1 MENEIEQYKL
11 AMKKAVKKINE
22 LNEEIRQGKEDIAII
37 GYNCRFP
44 GGANSAEKFWE
55 RLAEGY
61 DAVREVPADRFNIN
75 DYYDENG
82 GVGKTNTK
90 YASFIDTNIKE
101 FDCNHFEISPK
112 EASSMDPQHKL
123 LLEVSWETL
132 QNAGLD
138 IEKLRGSKTG
148 VFVGIDSLE
157 YFKSEMFSGNA
168 TDITPYSL
176 MGVSQHSAAGR
187 LSYFYDF
194 KGPAAVLSTACSS
207 SLTAMNMAIDNL
219 RNGQC
224 DMALVA
230 GVNLILS
237 PEPFVGLTQFHAISS
252 DGRCRTFD
260 EQAGGFGRGEG
271 CGVVLLR
278 RLSDAKQDGNSIEAI
293 VKGISVG
300 HDGRTNGF
308 FAPNG
313 LSEQN
318 VIKHAM
324 EMANVSVDDVDY
336 IETHGTATSLGDFIE
351 TQAIADVYKKSRNK
365 IKIGAVKSNIGHL
378 EAAAGMAG
386 LIKVLLSIRHK
397 QLPPSIHFHKAN
409 PNIDWNKVEVVNKLT
424 DWNKEDGKLR
434 AGVSAFGISGTL
446 VHVIVEEYK
455 EETTDE
461 KKDEMSSY
469 LFTLSGKT
477 EKALKANISDF
488 KEYVENTNTELEDIA
503 YSSNLTRGGLP
514 YRFSCVAGNKEELH
528 KKLMEV
534 SENEALY
541 KNSVGKV
548 PGKGKKI
555 AFLFTGQGSIY
566 VGIAKE
572 FYHSSKPFQNTLKLA
587 DERFKEL
594 LNISIIDTI
603 YSEDEEKLTNPYYIQ
618 PIIFSVE
625 YALTKIYDALGIKP
639 DVVIG
644 HSIGEYAAACYAGL
658 LTFEDAMLMI
668 AWRSQ
673 LMNSLDIDGRMVGI
687 LTDEDT
693 VKRAIQKSGCENVSI
708 GAVNAQKNITLSGLR
723 EDVDKV
729 IETLQEEKRVFIND
743 LKITRPFHSVVVK
756 PYEEAFSKNL
766 ESIEFHELTTRMIS
780 SVTGKIA
787 TKSVVGTKEYWKQHL
802 SETVQYKKAID
813 TAEEMNIDIYIEIG
827 GNATLTGLAHQS
839 VTREDVQFLPTLRNG
854 IDNYEQLFQTLGQ
867 MYRNGITIDWRTFY
881 DTYEKQ
887 KVELPSYS
895 FQKKESWK
903 NVAQTSSIISTETV
917 EASSTNSNSKEITY
931 MSNYEEKGRLQ
942 VVQELKDLIHMI
954 TGMEQDEIENDRELF
969 SFGFDSLLLMT
980 LGKQISEKY
989 RLEIPLDVFFTTLNT
1004 LDKISDYIV
1013 ENTELPEVEE
1023 PIVAAQEI
1031 AVTHT
1036 SQVPVQTIQDAELD
1050 TMVADAPETATILQ
1064 KLFDNQYRL
1073 MSEQNEILKALVS
1086 GKEAAKDAQ
1095 TVSAPINQTK
1105 SVKARAKTG
1114 KLEKINYYVPYHK
1127 MVVKDEDQYSELEL
1141 QYINAIQE
1149 KYTSLTK
1156 VSKENIQKYRSVHAN
1171 ARNSA
1176 GFKMIYKEM
1185 IYQIIAESGHGS
1197 RIVDID
1203 GNEFIDVTMG
1213 FGVSLFGHGPEFV
1226 KRALKDELENGMPL
1240 GPMGRL
1246 AGEVARKISNLTG
1259 AERVFFCN
1267 SGTEADMFAVR
1278 IARASTGKDKIVA
1291 FRGSYHG
1298 TYDGLL
1304 GLPFYEEDGTIT
1316 SIPMAPGITQNIVKD
1331 LVLFNYDSPD
1341 SIRYI
1346 EEHADEIAGVL
1357 VETVQSRRPDLQPRE
1372 FLRTLRKVTEEKEI
1386 ALIFDEVI
1394 TGFRIAAGGV
1404 QEEFG
1409 IRADMVTYG
1418 KVVGGG
1424 MPIGVVTGNAKF
1436 MDSVDGGMWQFGD
1449 DSVPPMEDKRTYVA
1463 GTFCHHPMAMAAS
1476 NAVLDYI
1483 EEHKDTMYHD
1493 LNTKTSKFIENIN
1506 TFFDKEK
1513 IPFHAVHFGSVF
1525 RINIDRKYEIFYYG
1539 LLEKG
1544 IYVWEGRNCF
1554 LSISHTAEDI
1564 EKLQDCIKKTAMEMK
1579 NAGFF
1584 DGPENPDA
1592 RKRKQV
1598 NDKNRDTRE
1607 LRENKN
1613 SNDENSMSMIQQRLY
1628 SQISI
1633 TESDPFDMVSVFELK
1648 SDIDIAKVERILN
1661 EIIGRHEILRTSL
1674 YMNEGEFCQKVMS
1687 DWEFAVKVVD
1697 DQECC
1702 DVNEAVTRAI
1712 CKFDL
1717 SKPPL
1722 VETILLNIS
1731 DNRQMLVFHFH
1742 HTASDGMSMNLFVQE
1757 FTTLY
1762 NGDTLKPLKKQYLD
1776 FVAWEQKYLSSEKIK
1791 GEQGFWINSL
1801 KDTCST
1807 LPFFYDYSVPAKFE
1821 YTGNTLTDAINQKL
1835 TIDLKE
1841 LGKKNGATIFMV
1853 LLAATEAFLY
1863 KVTGERNLAVTTP
1876 VSSRFDGGFEEN
1888 IGMFT
1893 NTIALAGHIEE
1904 KQSFGQFLIETKKHC
1919 LKAYSYMDYPYNLLI
1934 QELKKFGH
1942 ANGFNVNFVYE
1953 NVDIRDPHINGLDI
1967 RQLEY
1972 TPTTQEF
1979 DLTIELLEKNGVI
1992 DVFWR
1997 YQTELFASDSM
2008 QTMMKQYL
2016 YFLTQLVSFPEKDM
2030 DEILIVD
2037 ESERETILSYAGEVL
2052 VDYPEDKTVVD
2063 LFEEAAEKY
2072 PERIALAA
2080 GEEMVTYQEL
2090 NEKANILANKLREAG
2105 VKPDSFV
2112 PLISRRN
2119 KEMLIAILGIIKAG
2133 GAYVPINAEYPKDR
2147 IQYILEDCH
2156 PAAVIL
2162 NGTGTQDYEIQD
2174 VPVFQLDKADIWD
2187 GDKTA
2192 SEHVNTPENLLYV
2205 IYTSGTTGKP
2215 KGVMVEHRNLVRLL
2229 FNDKFQYEFSEQDVW
2244 MIFHSFCFDFSVWEI
2259 FGSLLYGGKLVVL
2272 SQDVVQDSEKVLE
2285 ELERNKVTVF
2295 NQVPSSFYNIMR
2307 KDNGERMKSVRYL
2320 IFGGEALNP
2329 AKLEQWKKNYPQ
2341 AVIVNMYGITETT
2354 VHVTYREITEAEIKR
2369 GISDIGKAIPTLATY
2384 VMNGMKLCGI
2394 GIAGELCVAGAG
2406 VSRGYLNRE
2415 ELTKEKF
2422 INNPFGEGKMY
2433 RSGDLVRML
2442 PDGNLEYLGRIDEQV
2457 KIRGFRIELGEIENA
2472 LRKVD
2477 GIEEAAVIVRA
2488 DSQGDKAIIAYVVAK
2503 GKISV
2508 NTTKEKIAKT
2518 LPDYMIP
2525 SYIMQIDAIP
2535 VTNNGKLNRKALP
2548 EVRVVSEK
2556 EYVAPDTD
2564 TQKTLAEVFEKI
2576 LEVERV
2582 GIHDDFFELG
2592 GHSLKATR
2600 AMNQIEKATGI
2611 KLPVKTLFQCHTISE
2626 LANVLEAETS
2636 ATYQSIPKAE
2646 EKPYYNMSSIQKRIF
2661 MVSEMD
2667 KEGLSYNMPVA
2678 MKLEG
2683 TINIE
2688 DARNAITQIIRR
2700 HEILRTRF
2708 FVKDGVLLQEVLDM
2722 VEPDFTYIEKTVQ
2735 TDKEILNHFV
2745 KPFSLSEAPLFRIQ
2759 IVKRENYYMI
2769 LFDMHH
2775 IVGDGMSMGI
2785 IMKEFSMLYNGASLM
2800 PCTLQYKDYS
2810 EWIEKEDMESQKKY
2824 WCGVFEGDIPVLD
2837 IPTDYQRPL
2846 QQSYRGATEKKVV
2859 SKELEESI
2867 HQLAMDTNSSEYMIY
2882 LASAMILL
2890 EKYSRQE
2897 DIVIGSPI
2905 SGRIHKDTESML
2917 GMFVNTL
2924 AMRGKPEEKKGILE
2938 FLEEIKENCLQAYD
2952 NQEYPFEKLV
2962 EDLDIN
2968 RDLARNPLFDV
2979 MLVLQNNKQE
2989 DLIFGTNKAHYM
3001 EWENDVAKFDIT
3013 FNICQT
3019 EEELV
3024 IEMEYC
3030 TDLYRAET
3038 INRMLCHYYQILKQV
3053 CSGKVNTIA
3062 DISLITEEEKAV
3074 LLEQFNLKE
3083 EPVLDQTI
3091 IDLFEEQV
3099 KQSPEKTAVV
3109 FEDKELTYGEFNE
3122 KVNTLA
3128 RKLRELGVGRNDF
3141 VVIMAERSLEMMI
3154 GIFAILKAGG
3164 AYVPV
3169 LPNYP
3174 KDRIDF
3180 ILSDCEAKVMLT
3192 YHITYETD
3200 VPVIELSEL
3209 DNFPVCEDNLEKIT
3223 EPEDNIY
3230 CIYTSG
3236 TTGKPK
3242 GVVNK
3247 HSSLL
3252 NLILWMQKTYPLT
3265 ADDAILQKT
3274 TYVFD
3279 VSASEI
3285 LWWCVIGA
3293 RIVML
3298 PPGDEKDPE
3307 AIISCIDQNKIS
3319 MIDFVPS
3326 MLSAFLMYVKE
3337 ENVSCLDSLKYVIAA
3352 GEALSADVS
3361 NKFYELVGTQRGIL
3375 LADLYGPTEASIY
3388 STYFDCQPGLTTVPI
3403 GKPVGNVQIH
3413 VINKEN
3419 KLAGIGVPGE
3429 LCIAGQ
3435 GLAKGYLKLPEL
3447 TNEKFV
3453 ENPFGQGK
3461 MYRSGDLARWTE
3473 DGYIEYLGRI
3483 DDQVKVRGFRIEL
3496 DEVRGAIA
3504 RIPEVDDTA
3513 VITRDNQAGMKEIY
3527 AYLVSKENLDIAD
3540 IKSKLT
3546 ELLPEYMIPAYM
3558 MQIHEIPV
3566 TRNGKLDM
3574 KALPEIE
3581 FQRDTD
3587 IILPRTEEERVLAGI
3602 FCEILGLNEVCV
3614 TDNFFKLGGD
3624 SIKAIRMVSKL
3635 RDAGYE
3641 ISFREIM
3648 QMRTVESIAGKV
3660 QLGVTLLYEQGEV
3673 VGTVPTTPVLNEFI
3687 EWNLKKPEHFNQAV
3701 MIPVDSSQVSH
3712 ITRVFEVLAEHHDIL
3727 RAVYVE
3733 SALVIKSM
3741 EEWNKPEMLEFD
3753 VREESDQ
3760 EAKINE
3766 LATQVQESLGL
3777 EEGPLV
3783 KYAVFHTK
3791 EADGSEALS
3800 LLIVIHHLVVDG
3812 VSWRILLEDFNTIL
3826 SQLEKGTEVQL
3837 SSKTSSFI
3845 DWANAL
3851 EEYKENNL
3859 LLSELPYWEEVEK
3872 MIGEGKLSTEEEEGN
3887 VEYDT
3892 IEFAYSKEDTNM
3904 LLYEAEKAYNTEVN
3918 DLLLGALSMT
3928 VKEWKQKEKVAVLLE
3943 GHGRQEI
3950 HKKINIDRTVGWFT
3964 NMYPVVLE
3972 CRDNMEEAIITTK
3985 EMLRKIPN
3993 SGIGYGLLKEKLNAT
4008 RPDICF
4014 NYLGQMDAEL
4024 VETNKKTYPTGES
4037 IATENKLPGKI
4048 NLDGIILQ
4056 NQLSFTLTYEKRAF
4070 AREGMI
4076 QIQELYK
4083 KNLENIIRFCSN
4095 KEESIKTMSDYGTTK
4110 LEASEFDEI
4119 MDLFQ

>member
-1 MENEIEQYKL
+1 MGNEIEQYKV

-22 LNEEIRQGKEDIAII
+22 LNEEIKRGKEDIAVI

-44 GGANSAEKFWE
+44 AGANSAEKFWE

-61 DAVREVPADRFNIN
+61 DAVTEVPADRFNIN

-90 YASFIDTNIKE
+90 YASFLDTNIKE

-148 VFVGIDSLE
+148 VFIGIDSLE
-157 YFKSEMFSGNA
+157 YFKSEVFSGNVE
-168 TDITPYSL
+168 DITPYSL

-207 SLTAMNMAIDNL
+207 SLTAMSMAIDNL

-260 EQAGGFGRGEG
+260 ERAGGFGRGEG
-271 CGVVLLR
+271 CGVVLLK
-278 RLSDAKQDGNSIEAI
+278 RLSDAKQDGNTIEAI
-293 VKGISVG
+293 IKGICVG
-300 HDGRTNGF
+300 DDGRTNGF

-313 LSEQN
+313 LAEQR

-324 EMANVSVDDVDY
+324 ERADVSVDDVDY

-351 TQAIADVYKKSRNK
+351 TQAIAEVYKKSKHK

-397 QLPPSIHFHKAN
+397 QLPPSIHFHKPN
-409 PNIDWNKVEVVNKLT
+409 PNIDWNKVEVVEKLT
-424 DWNKEDGKLR
+424 DWNREDGKR
-434 AGVSAFGISGTL
+434 KAGVSAFGISGTL
-446 VHVIVEEYK
+446 AHVIVEEYK
-455 EETTDE
+455 EETIEE
-461 KKDEMSSY
+461 KKDNMSQY
-469 LFTLSGKT
+469 LVTLSGKT
-477 EKALKANISDF
+477 EKALKANIEEF
-488 KEYVENTNTELEDIA
+488 KNYVENSKDALRDIA
-503 YSSNLTRGGLP
+503 YSSNLTRGGMP
-514 YRFSCVAGNKEELH
+514 YRFSCVAGDKDELK
-528 KKLMEV
+528 KKLLEV
-534 SENEALY
+534 SNNEAIF
-541 KNSVGKV
+541 KNSTGKV
-548 PGKGKKI
+548 PRKDNKI

-566 VGIAKE
+566 MEIGKE
-572 FYHSSKPFQNTLKLA
+572 LYHSSKPFQDALKKA
-587 DERFKEL
+587 EERFKEL
-594 LNISIIDTI
+594 LNISVIDTI
-603 YSEDEEKLTNPYYIQ
+603 FGKDEEKLTNPYYTQ
-618 PIIFSVE
+618 PVIFSIE
-625 YALTKIYDALGIKP
+625 YALTKVYDALGIKP

-644 HSIGEYAAACYAGL
+644 HSIGEYAAAFYAGL
-658 LTFEDAMLMI
+658 LTFEDVTLMI

-673 LMNSLDIDGRMVGI
+673 LMDSLKLDGKMVGI

-693 VKRAIQKSGCENVSI
+693 VRRAIQKSGCKNVSI
-708 GAVNAQKNITLSGLR
+708 GAINAEKNITLSGLR

-729 IETLQEEKRVFIND
+729 IQVLQEENRVFIND
-743 LKITRPFHSVVVK
+743 LNITRPFHSVVVK
-756 PYEEAFSKNL
+756 PYEKVFSKNL
-766 ESIEFHELTTRMIS
+766 ESIEFHELTTDMIS
-780 SVTGKIA
+780 SVTGEVT
-787 TKSVVGTKEYWKQHL
+787 TKAVVGTKEYWKKHL
-802 SETVQYKKAID
+802 SESVQYKKAID
-813 TAEEMNIDIYIEIG
+813 AAEEMNINIYVEIG
-827 GNATLTGLAHQS
+827 GNATLTGLANQS
-839 VTREDVQFLPTLRNG
+839 ITRENVLFLPTMRNG
-854 IDNYEQLFQTLGQ
+854 VDNYTQLMQTLGQ
-867 MYRNGITIDWRTFY
+867 LYRNGITIDWRTFY

-887 KVELPSYS
+887 KLELPSYS
-895 FQKKESWK
+895 FQRKESWK
-903 NVAQTSSIISTETV
+903 NVMQPSSLISTENLS
-917 EASSTNSNSKEITY
+917 ARSNSKEITN
-931 MSNYEEKGRLQ
+931 MPSNKEKERIQ
-942 VVQELKDLIHMI
+942 VIQELKDLIHMI
-954 TGMEQDEIENDRELF
+954 TGMDQDEIENDRELF

-1013 ENTELPEVEE
+1013 ENIEVPEVEKPVMAKE
-1023 PIVAAQEI
+1023 E
-1031 AVTHT
+1031 VTAPQT
-1036 SQVPVQTIQDAELD
+1036 NQVSVQAIQPADLTTIM
-1050 TMVADAPETATILQ
+1050 TGAPEAVSMTQ
-1064 KLFDNQYRL
+1064 QLFDNQCRL
-1073 MSEQNEILKALVS
+1073 MSEQNEILKALLS
-1086 GKEAAKDAQ
+1086 GKETEKNVQ
-1095 TVSAPINQTK
+1095 
-1105 SVKARAKTG
+1105 SVFMPLKQNRQVKTDKKTG
-1114 KLEKINYYVPYHK
+1114 KLEKIDYYIPYHK
-1127 MVVKDEDQYSELEL
+1127 MIPKDEDQYSELEL
-1141 QYINAIQE
+1141 QYMKKIQE

-1156 VSKENIQKYRSVHAN
+1156 VSKENIQKYRNVHAN

-1176 GFKMIYKEM
+1176 GFKMLYKEM
-1185 IYQIIAESGHGS
+1185 IYQIIAEAGHGS
-1197 RIVDID
+1197 KLIDMD
-1203 GNEFIDVTMG
+1203 GNELIDVTMG
-1213 FGVSLFGHGPEFV
+1213 FGVNLFGHGPEFV
-1226 KRALKDELENGMPL
+1226 KEALKAELENGMPL

-1246 AGEVARKISNLTG
+1246 AGEVARKISKLAG
-1259 AERVFFCN
+1259 VERVFFCN

-1316 SIPMAPGITQNIVKD
+1316 SIPMAPGITKNIVKD
-1331 LVLFNYDSPD
+1331 LVLLNYDSAD

-1372 FLRTLRKVTEEKEI
+1372 FLRALRKVTEEQEI

-1409 IRADMVTYG
+1409 IRADIVTYG

-1436 MDSVDGGMWQFGD
+1436 MDCVDGGMWQFGD

-1483 EEHKDTMYHD
+1483 EEHKDTMYYE
-1493 LNTKTSKFIENIN
+1493 LNTKTSNFVNNIN
-1506 TFFDKEK
+1506 DFFEKEE

-1525 RINIDRKYEIFYYG
+1525 RINVDKKYEIFYYG

-1554 LSISHTAEDI
+1554 LSTAHTAEDV
-1564 EKLQDCIKKTAMEMK
+1564 EKIQDAIKKTAMEMK
-1579 NAGFF
+1579 TAGFF
-1584 DGPENPDA
+1584 DGPEDPQG
-1592 RKRKQV
+1592 RKRKQL
-1598 NDKNRDTRE
+1598 NQENRGIGE
-1607 LRENKN
+1607 LRKIKSSNGENL
-1613 SNDENSMSMIQQRLY
+1613 MSMIQQRLY

-1648 SDIDIAKVERILN
+1648 SEIDIPKVERILN
-1661 EIIGRHEILRTSL
+1661 EIIGRHEILRTAIYL
-1674 YMNEGEFCQKVMS
+1674 NEGEFCQKVMS
-1687 DWEFAVKVVD
+1687 EWKFAVKVVEEE
-1697 DQECC
+1697 ECT
-1702 DVNEAVTRAI
+1702 DVNKAVTKAI

-1722 VETILLNIS
+1722 VETILLRLP
-1731 DNRQMLVFHFH
+1731 DNRRMLVFHFH
-1742 HTASDGMSMNLFVQE
+1742 HIASDGMSMNLFVQE
-1757 FTTLY
+1757 FTALY
-1762 NGDTLKPLKKQYLD
+1762 NGDSLKPLQKQYLD
-1776 FVAWEQKYLSSEKIK
+1776 YVAWEQKYLSSEKIK
-1791 GEQGFWINSL
+1791 KEQDFWINSL

-1807 LPFFYDYSVPAKFE
+1807 LPFLYDYLVPAKFQ
-1821 YTGNTLTDAINQKL
+1821 YIGDTITDTIDQKL

-1893 NTIALAGHIEE
+1893 NTIALAGQIEE
-1904 KQSFGQFLIETKKHC
+1904 TQSFGQFLNKIKMHC
-1919 LKAYSYMDYPYNLLI
+1919 LKAYSSMNYPYNLLI

-1967 RQLEY
+1967 RQIEY

-2008 QTMMKQYL
+2008 KNMMDQYL
-2016 YFLTQLVSFPEKDM
+2016 YFLTQLVSRPEENM
-2030 DEILIVD
+2030 DEISIVK
-2037 ESERETILSYAGEVL
+2037 ETEREKILSYAGEIQVG
-2052 VDYPEDKTVVD
+2052 YPEEKTVVD
-2063 LFEEAAEKY
+2063 LFESVVKKY
-2072 PERIALAA
+2072 PDRIALVA
-2080 GEEMVTYQEL
+2080 GEEKVSYEEL
-2090 NEKANILANKLREAG
+2090 NEKSNILANKLREAG
-2105 VKPDSFV
+2105 VKPDTFV
-2112 PLISRRN
+2112 PLISQRN
-2119 KEMLIAILGIIKAG
+2119 KEMLIAIFAIIKAG
-2133 GAYVPINAEYPKDR
+2133 GAYVPINADYPEER
-2147 IQYILEDCH
+2147 IQYILEDCN

-2162 NGTGTQDYEIQD
+2162 NGTGLQDYGIKD
-2174 VPVFQLDKADIWD
+2174 VPVFQLNEPGVWE

-2192 SEHVNTPENLLYV
+2192 PAHVNIPENLLYV

-2229 FNDKFQYEFSEQDVW
+2229 FCDKFQYDFSEQDVW
-2244 MIFHSFCFDFSVWEI
+2244 MLFHSFCFDFSVWEI

-2272 SQDVVQDSEKVLE
+2272 SQDVVKDSEKVLE
-2285 ELERNKVTVF
+2285 ELERNQVTVF

-2307 KDNGERMKSVRYL
+2307 KDSGKRMKSVRYL

-2329 AKLEQWKKNYPQ
+2329 AKLQQWKKDYPQ

-2354 VHVTYREITEAEIKR
+2354 VHVTYREITDAEIKR
-2369 GISDIGKAIPTLATY
+2369 GISDIGTAIPTLATY
-2384 VMNGMKLCGI
+2384 VMKGMELCGI

-2406 VSRGYLNRE
+2406 VTRGYLNRE

-2422 INNPFGEGKMY
+2422 IENPFGEGKLY

-2472 LRKVD
+2472 IRKVE
-2477 GIEEAAVIVRA
+2477 GIEEAAAIVHA

-2503 GKISV
+2503 EKISV
-2508 NTTKEKIAKT
+2508 NAIKEEIAKT

-2535 VTNNGKLNRKALP
+2535 VTGNGKLNRKAFP

-2556 EYVAPDTD
+2556 KYIAPETEIE
-2564 TQKTLAEVFEKI
+2564 KTLAAVFENV
-2576 LEVERV
+2576 LEVEKI
-2582 GIHDDFFELG
+2582 GIYDDFFELG

-2611 KLPVKTLFQCHTISE
+2611 KLPVKVLFQQHTISE
-2626 LANVLEAETS
+2626 LAKVLEEKTGV
-2636 ATYQSIPKAE
+2636 TYQSISKAE
-2646 EKPYYNMSSIQKRIF
+2646 EKPYYNMSSTQKRIF

-2667 KEGLSYNMPVA
+2667 KDGLSYNMPAV
-2678 MKLEG
+2678 MKMEG
-2683 TINIE
+2683 AINAE
-2688 DARNAITQIIRR
+2688 AARNAIAKIMNR

-2708 FVKDGVLLQEVLDM
+2708 FVEDGMLLQEVLDN
-2722 VEPDFTYIEKTVQ
+2722 VEPDFTYIEETDKA
-2735 TDKEILNHFV
+2735 DKEILNNFV
-2745 KPFSLSEAPLFRIQ
+2745 KPFSLGEAPLFRIQ
-2759 IVKRENYYMI
+2759 IVKRETYYLI

-2785 IMKEFSMLYNGASLM
+2785 IMKEFSMLYNGANLT

-2810 EWIEKEDMESQKKY
+2810 EWIEKQDMTRQKAF
-2824 WCGVFEGDIPVLD
+2824 WNHMFEGEIPVLD
-2837 IPTDYQRPL
+2837 LPADYPRPL
-2846 QQSYRGATEKKVV
+2846 QQSYKGSTVKKMV
-2859 SKELEESI
+2859 SKELGESI
-2867 HQLAMDTNSSEYMIY
+2867 HQLAMDANISEYMIY
-2882 LASAMILL
+2882 LASAFILL

-2905 SGRIHKDTESML
+2905 SGRIHKDTESMM

-2938 FLEEIKENCLQAYD
+2938 FLGEVKETCLQAYD

-2968 RDLARNPLFDV
+2968 RDLSRNPLFDV

-2989 DLIFGTNKAHYM
+2989 DLFFGTSKAHYM
-3001 EWENDVAKFDIT
+3001 EQENDVAKFDIS
-3013 FNICQT
+3013 FNICQS
-3019 EEELV
+3019 EEDMV
-3024 IEMEYC
+3024 VEMEYC

-3038 INRMLCHYYQILKQV
+3038 VNRMLCHYFEILKQV
-3053 CSGKVNTIA
+3053 CSGREKTIA
-3062 DISLITEEEKAV
+3062 DISFVTEEEKSI
-3074 LLEQFNLKE
+3074 LLEQFNQKE
-3083 EPVLDQTI
+3083 ESVLDKTI
-3091 IDLFEEQV
+3091 IDLFEEHV
-3099 KQSPEKTAVV
+3099 KQAPGKTAVV
-3109 FEDKELTYGEFNE
+3109 FGEKELTYGEFNE

-3128 RKLRELGVGRNDF
+3128 KKLRESGVGRNDF

-3154 GIFAILKAGG
+3154 GIFAILKAGA

-3169 LPNYP
+3169 LPSYP
-3174 KDRIDF
+3174 KERIDF

-3192 YHITYETD
+3192 YQITYVTE

-3209 DNFPVCEDNLEKIT
+3209 DKLPVCKESLEKIT
-3223 EPEDNIY
+3223 EPDDNIY

-3265 ADDAILQKT
+3265 GDDAILQKT

-3293 RIVML
+3293 KIVML
-3298 PPGDEKDPE
+3298 PPGDEKEPE
-3307 AIISCIDQNKIS
+3307 AIISCIAKNKIA

-3326 MLSAFLMYVKE
+3326 MLSAFLMYVKK

-3352 GEALSADVS
+3352 GEALSADVA

-3388 STYFDCQPGLTTVPI
+3388 STYFDCHPGLTTVPI

-3413 VINKEN
+3413 IINKEN
-3419 KLAGIGVPGE
+3419 RLAGIGVPGE
-3429 LCIAGQ
+3429 LCIAGK

-3447 TNEKFV
+3447 TDEKFV
-3453 ENPFGQGK
+3453 SNPFGQGK

-3504 RIPEVDDTA
+3504 RIPAVDDTA

-3527 AYLVSKENLDIAD
+3527 AYLVSKEALEMEE
-3540 IKSKLT
+3540 IKLKLT
-3546 ELLPEYMIPAYM
+3546 EMLPEYMIPAYM
-3558 MQIHEIPV
+3558 VQIDEIPV
-3566 TRNGKLDM
+3566 TRNGKLDR
-3574 KALPEIE
+3574 KALPDIE
-3581 FQRDTD
+3581 SQRDIE
-3587 IILPRTEEERVLAGI
+3587 IILPRTKAEKVLVDV
-3602 FCEILGLNEVCV
+3602 FCEILGFNEVSV

-3635 RDAGYE
+3635 HDEGYE
-3641 ISFREIM
+3641 ISFREIL
-3648 QMRTVESIAGKV
+3648 QLRTVENIAAKV
-3660 QLGVTLLYEQGEV
+3660 QIEAALLYEQGEV
-3673 VGTVPTTPVLNEFI
+3673 VGSVPNTPVLKEFVS
-3687 EWNLKKPEHFNQAV
+3687 WNLKKPEHFNQAV
-3701 MIPVDSSQVSH
+3701 MLPVDSSQVSH
-3712 ITRVFEVLAEHHDIL
+3712 LPKVFEILAEHHDIL
-3727 RAVYVE
+3727 RAVYADNGLE
-3733 SALVIKSM
+3733 IKSM
-3741 EEWNKPEMLEFD
+3741 EEWQQPEMIEFD
-3753 VREESDQ
+3753 VRKESDQ
-3760 EAKINE
+3760 NTKINE
-3766 LATQVQESLGL
+3766 LATSLQESFHLK
-3777 EEGPLV
+3777 EGPLV
-3783 KYAVFHTK
+3783 KYAVFHVK
-3791 EADGSEALS
+3791 EEDEKEALS
-3800 LLIVIHHLVVDG
+3800 LLIVIHHLVIDG
-3812 VSWRILLEDFNTIL
+3812 VSWRILLENFNTIL
-3826 SQLEKGTEVQL
+3826 SQMEKGIEVQL
-3837 SSKTSSFI
+3837 PGKTASFI

-3872 MIGEGKLSTEEEEGN
+3872 QIGEGKLSEDKDVQD

-3892 IEFAYSKEDTNM
+3892 IEFSCSKEDTDM
-3904 LLYEAEKAYNTEVN
+3904 LLYEAEKAYNTEIN

-3943 GHGRQEI
+3943 GHGRQEL

-3964 NMYPVVLE
+3964 NMYPIVLE
-3972 CRDNMEEAIITTK
+3972 CKDDIEEAVITTK

-3993 SGIGYGLLKEKLNAT
+3993 GGIGYGLLKEKLNVIC
-4008 RPDICF
+4008 PDICF

-4024 VETNKKTYPTGES
+4024 GKSDKKLYPVGVS
-4037 IATENKLPGKI
+4037 VAAENKLSGKI

-4056 NQLSFTLTYEKRAF
+4056 NQLSFTLTYEKGAF
-4070 AREGMI
+4070 DRECMI
-4076 QIQELYK
+4076 QIRDLYK
-4083 KNLENIIRFCSN
+4083 KNLENVIRFCSN
-4095 KEESIKTMSDYGTTK
+4095 KEESIKTISDYGTTK
-4110 LEASEFDEI
+4110 LVTSEFDEI
-4119 MDLFQ
+4119 MDSFQ